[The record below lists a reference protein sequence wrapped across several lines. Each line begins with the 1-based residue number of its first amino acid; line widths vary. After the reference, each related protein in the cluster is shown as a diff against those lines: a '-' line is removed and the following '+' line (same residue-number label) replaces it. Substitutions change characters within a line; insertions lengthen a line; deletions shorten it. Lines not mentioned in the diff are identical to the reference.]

1 MSSFPSSH
9 RSAAGGRRAVEG
21 ALAGA
26 IIALSATT
34 LPALAA
40 EAAPRQAQGAP
51 RIDCTCRANGHSYH
65 LGERVCLSTPRGFR
79 IAECRMSQNVTSWAV
94 GGEDCVV
101 SAMPSAPLLP
111 DGRS

>member
-9 RSAAGGRRAVEG
+9 RSAAGGRRAAAG
-21 ALAGA
+21 ALAA
-26 IIALSATT
+26 AMLALAAAS
-34 LPALAA
+34 LPVQAA

-65 LGERVCLSTPRGFR
+65 LGERVCLSTPKGFR

-101 SAMPSAPLLP
+101 SAVPPVSGPP
-111 DGRS
+111 GGRS